1 MGFRPKKA
9 HNTLEDE
16 EYEGESEE
24 ARRERLT
31 KELFQR
37 SPILIPELKRIVA
50 ISCGTNHVLA
60 LDDKGKVFAWGAGEQ
75 NQLARRV
82 VARTADGA
90 LIPREF
96 GLQRKKIAKIGSGDY
111 HSFAIDKDGNVYAW
125 GLNTFSQ
132 TGIPTSESRDDTI
145 LVPTLVKNLA
155 GYKIKEL
162 DGGAHHT
169 ISCTESGQVLI
180 WGRIDNKQGG
190 MAVDKFSEDDVYI
203 DDQQRRRYLTKPVV
217 LPSKPFH
224 PSTFDTTDT
233 THSHEWRDCFCVS

>member
-1 MGFRPKKA
+1 MYK
-9 HNTLEDE
+9 NV
-16 EYEGESEE
+16 Y
-24 ARRERLT
+24 
-31 KELFQR
+31 QR
-37 SPILIPELKRIVA
+37 SPILIPELKKIVD

-111 HSFAIDKDGNVYAW
+111 HSFAVDKDDKVYAW

-132 TGIPTSESRDDTI
+132 TGIPTSESKDDAI
-145 LVPTLVKNLA
+145 LTPTLVKNLN
-155 GYKIKEL
+155 GYKIKEI
-162 DGGAHHT
+162 DGGAHHS
-169 ISCTESGQVLI
+169 IACTESGQVLI

-190 MAVDKFSEDDVYI
+190 MAVDKFSESDVFI
-203 DDQQRRRYLTKPVV
+203 DDEGRRRYLKNPVV
-217 LPSKPFH
+217 LPSEF
-224 PSTFDTTDT
+224 PSTFIALKLLT
-233 THSHEWRDCFCVS
+233 